1 MKAGAASGNPTKISA
16 NADSQS
22 ENSRKSKISDFSCS
36 PGMQFF
42 LVLLISTLLYLKGGS
57 DC

>member
-16 NADSQS
+16 NTDSQS
-22 ENSRKSKISDFSCS
+22 ENSRKSN

-42 LVLLISTLLYLKGGS
+42 LLLLISTLLYLWGGGGGGGS